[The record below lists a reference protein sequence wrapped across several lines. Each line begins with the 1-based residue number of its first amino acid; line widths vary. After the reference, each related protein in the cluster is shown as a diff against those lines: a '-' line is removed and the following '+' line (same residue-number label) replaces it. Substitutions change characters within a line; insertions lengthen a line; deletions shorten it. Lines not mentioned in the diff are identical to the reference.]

1 MVKGIEV
8 KNIFSNIPDSLPNEL
23 IEQLVISKDCKIE
36 RIISKGHATPKGK
49 WYNQD
54 KDEFALVLKG
64 SAELKFEKSLVKM
77 KEGDYII
84 IPAHAKHRVEK
95 TDKETIWLTVFY

>member
-1 MVKGIEV
+1 MEV
-8 KNIFSNIPDSLPNEL
+8 KNIFSNIPKFLQNEL
-23 IEQLVISKDCKIE
+23 IEQLAIAKNCKIE
-36 RIISKGHATPKGK
+36 RIISPKLSAPK
-49 WYNQD
+49 EEWYDQD
-54 KDEFALVLKG
+54 KDEFVLVLKG
-64 SAELKFEKSLVKM
+64 SAELRFEKSLVRM